1 MFESD
6 IFFIS
11 KAAGTV
17 YRFLYSF
24 YFPGLSFPI
33 FSQRSIEVSFM
44 KVPIPKDGS
53 IIFLVR
59 SVPEINLIQL

>member
-1 MFESD
+1 
-6 IFFIS
+6 
-11 KAAGTV
+11 
-17 YRFLYSF
+17 
-24 YFPGLSFPI
+24 
-33 FSQRSIEVSFM
+33 M